1 MSLETIMTT
10 AKKQVIPQ
18 GAFIDF
24 REYLMEYGIVYRY
37 IFIIGLFRRDI
48 IPFFGTRG
56 IFRSRLIRRVF
67 GRKERLYWSARN
79 KRNCRNPF
87 ARVVHLANTFF
98 VLRFDTR

>member
-1 MSLETIMTT
+1 MTT

-37 IFIIGLFRRDI
+37 IFIIGLLRRDMVL
-48 IPFFGTRG
+48 FLGTRG
-56 IFRSRLIRRVF
+56 IFRSRLIRRGF

-98 VLRFDTR
+98 VLGLDTR